1 MKFLS
6 ASVLLGILSDDVHRG
21 YNLINSA
28 FYAAETGL
36 NFSFDTSD
44 NPCDKN
50 LIKNIVKISLRVNA
64 HVVSAQGR
72 Y

>member
-6 ASVLLGILSDDVHRG
+6 ASVLLGILSDDVHREF
-21 YNLINSA
+21 NLVNST

-36 NFSFDTSD
+36 NFSFDTND
-44 NPCDKN
+44 NPCSKN
-50 LIKNIVKISLRVNA
+50 SEKNIIKISLGIEG
-64 HVVSAQGR
+64 HVVSAQGW